1 MTKAKRTARRVNT
14 RLLCNSPR
22 KERKQIHEAWQGFEW
37 SAQVTKTS
45 YHPNRATQK
54 EVTFSPMVT
63 QALESK
69 SLGGL
74 RDTDGSF
81 RQKRATTVANIL
93 TQIYKKNKSKGA
105 SGLTQC

>member
-45 YHPNRATQK
+45 YDPNRATQK

-74 RDTDGSF
+74 RDTETGNDS
-81 RQKRATTVANIL
+81 RKYTKRNIQKINQRELQVSHN
-93 TQIYKKNKSKGA
+93 GE
-105 SGLTQC
+105 